1 MHDFQPWSLVPV
13 SVCDVMH
20 SMMTVI
26 MAGCDNINIYS
37 PKADIWHIDGIF
49 VPALQR
55 VLQSITNLSRF
66 HTEVLNVG
74 DCTCTSLKPELLE
87 HICSTETFG

>member
-1 MHDFQPWSLVPV
+1 MHDFKLVPV

-20 SMMTVI
+20 SMTVI

-37 PKADIWHIDGIF
+37 PNTDIWHIDGIF
-49 VPALQR
+49 VPALR
-55 VLQSITNLSRF
+55 RLLQSITNLLCF
-66 HTEVLNVG
+66 HTEVWNVC

-87 HICSTETFG
+87 HIVQKPLDG